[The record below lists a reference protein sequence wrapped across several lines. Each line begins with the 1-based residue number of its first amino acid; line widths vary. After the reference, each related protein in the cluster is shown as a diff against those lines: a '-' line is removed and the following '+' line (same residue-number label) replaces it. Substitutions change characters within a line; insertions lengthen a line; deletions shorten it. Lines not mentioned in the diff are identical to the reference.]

1 MHRMLQAVAYGG
13 SVGAAEST
21 ASIGRQAEFAQIA
34 ASKLD
39 AALSE
44 REIEVFLQSLQKVIR
59 ARVGF
64 TATARTTGLNR
75 TALYSIL
82 SSSGNPTLS
91 TLVVLLSVVG
101 LRLAVEPLGDSPS
114 GNSEADSDSADPA

>member
-1 MHRMLQAVAYGG
+1 
-13 SVGAAEST
+13 VGAAEST

>member
-1 MHRMLQAVAYGG
+1 M
-13 SVGAAEST
+13 GAAEST